1 MMHMAE
7 MEEDVGA
14 LKKAISNI
22 KALAGQEVLEKEL
35 AQKLARHLAT
45 NITLKTLIKEGVPVT
60 KLLDRA
66 NQITA
71 TI

>member
-1 MMHMAE
+1 
-7 MEEDVGA
+7 
-14 LKKAISNI
+14 LAI
-22 KALAGQEVLEKEL
+22 
-35 AQKLARHLAT
+35 
-45 NITLKTLIKEGVPVT
+45 NITLKTLIKEEVPVT